1 MFHGS
6 DTSMIAHSDHV
17 SPTNKIS
24 SKGDEASIS
33 SFTSKLPIS
42 VVVIDDDDSLRAILS
57 SWVEES
63 EGFSLM
69 GVFSDAESAMLEV
82 ASLNPNVALV
92 DINLPG
98 LSGIECVRDLKP
110 RCPNTQF
117 VMLTVYE
124 DSDHIFDALTAGAT
138 GYLLKRTTREDL
150 LSSIQEVNAG
160 GSPMTSNIARKVVQ
174 SLQRSK
180 PTRDPSDELSKREN
194 EVLVLLAQGY
204 LYKEIA
210 DKLGISFQT
219 VNTYIRRIYEKL
231 HVHSRSQAVALFAK
245 LPRGMQ

>member
-1 MFHGS
+1 MPS
-6 DTSMIAHSDHV
+6 
-17 SPTNKIS
+17 TNKKSSLSDEIS
-24 SKGDEASIS
+24 DPS
-33 SFTSKLPIS
+33 STLDLPIS
-42 VVVIDDDDSLRAILS
+42 VVVIDDDDSLREILS

-63 EGFSLM
+63 GGFALLGAFPDS
-69 GVFSDAESAMLEV
+69 ESAMAKV
-82 ASLNPNVALV
+82 ASLNPKVALV
-92 DINLPG
+92 DINMPG

-124 DSDHIFDALTAGAT
+124 DSDHIFDALAAGAT

-150 LSSIQEVNAG
+150 LSSILEVNAG

-180 PTRDPSDELSKREN
+180 STRKPSDELSKREN

-210 DKLGISFQT
+210 DQLGISFQT

-231 HVHSRSQAVALFAK
+231 HVHSRSQAVALFAQ
-245 LPRGMQ
+245 LPQEME